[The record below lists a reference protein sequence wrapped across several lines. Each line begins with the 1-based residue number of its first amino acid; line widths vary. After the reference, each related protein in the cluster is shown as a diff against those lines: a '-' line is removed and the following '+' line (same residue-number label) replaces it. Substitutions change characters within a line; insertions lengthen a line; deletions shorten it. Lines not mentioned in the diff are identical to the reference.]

1 MTPVNELLEVAALTS
16 SKGDDLDADP
26 VSQGDGARDCAD
38 ALADSALSAH
48 FQPAEEPLDAR
59 ATPSGTV
66 AYALIPLQIAGDEP
80 LTPAANPSQAQK
92 PALLPL
98 ARRRDPERW
107 IARLREGVAAARA
120 SDRVAGVPRYG
131 WRRTPTGRLARHD
144 LEQRNLARMV
154 SLRRTGGRRGLGA
167 TLQEIADVLNALG
180 WFNRDGAGWRRST
193 VQVRLFGEDVYVR
206 GVPPLRPTSLAPSP
220 IGQRTNV
227 AV

>member
-1 MTPVNELLEVAALTS
+1 MRRQRVQ
-16 SKGDDLDADP
+16 DP
-26 VSQGDGARDCAD
+26 
-38 ALADSALSAH
+38 
-48 FQPAEEPLDAR
+48 F
-59 ATPSGTV
+59 T
-66 AYALIPLQIAGDEP
+66 DEP
-80 LTPAANPSQAQK
+80 HTLAAYGETLDDVARVTTSES
-92 PALLPL
+92 LPL

-107 IARLREGVAAARA
+107 IAALRAGVAAARA
-120 SDRVAGVPRYG
+120 SDRVCGVCRYG
-131 WRRTPTGRLARHD
+131 WRRTATGRLARHD